1 MRAKAVFQGSLKGSE
16 IDFIQ
21 GPQYVT
27 VKGKLQGL
35 PPGKHGFHIHEF
47 GHPVCSKAGSHFN
60 PDGNPHGGLRD
71 KLSHAGDLG
80 NIRNGLVYLRTKKV
94 SLTGKR
100 GIVGRSLVLHEGED
114 DLGVSGDPTG
124 HAGKRLDCAII
135 GWAAG
140 V

>member
-27 VKGKLQGL
+27 IKGKLQGL

-47 GHPVCSKAGSHFN
+47 GHPNCSKAGSHFN
-60 PDGNPHGGLRD
+60 PDGNPHGGLHD

-80 NIRNGLVYLRTKKV
+80 NIRNGLVYLRTKKA

-100 GIVGRSLVLHEGED
+100 GIVLHEGED
-114 DLGVSGDPTG
+114 DLGSSGDPTG

-135 GWAAG
+135 GWAAH
-140 V
+140 